1 MPLPGASPARSSSWS
16 ATTSGGRPVDR
27 ERSPVGQSPSGRA
40 EIKRYFCDHGWAVRV
55 PRDLQEL
62 TLRLVKLRGTL
73 TGELGR
79 SPTVAEH
86 MVIDETD
93 AGGFGARQAWLYVT
107 ILTVGYMVSRGLAK
121 AGSRDPYDAD
131 DR

>member
-1 MPLPGASPARSSSWS
+1 MSARTETRKDGDTGNGVRNAPARTRRL
-16 ATTSGGRPVDR
+16 ATETKAAFKTTEFFAFVVVL
-27 ERSPVGQSPSGRA
+27 VG
-40 EIKRYFCDHGWAVRV
+40 I
-55 PRDLQEL
+55 
-62 TLRLVKLRGTL
+62 LV
-73 TGELGR
+73 
-79 SPTVAEH
+79 AA
-86 MVIDETD
+86 MVVDETD